1 MYSIAYS
8 KQSLKDIP
16 RLKSAKLDK
25 QAKILISVI

>member
-8 KQSLKDIP
+8 KQSLKDIQ